1 MYCIA
6 PEMTTSLSQSQ
17 KLVPQKISNSQNYT
31 SAKILSHTVTYFSY
45 RSRKFFCGRKASLH
59 QALGQCERAKR
70 ARDPLRTPLEQAK
83 GKLFSHVLVLARF
96 F

>member
-1 MYCIA
+1 MYCVA
-6 PEMTTSLSQSQ
+6 PEMATSLSQSQ

-45 RSRKFFCGRKASLH
+45 RSSKFFCGRKASLH

-70 ARDPLRTPLEQAK
+70 ARAPFVLPWNRLKES
-83 GKLFSHVLVLARF
+83 FSHMS
-96 F
+96 